1 MNLRNLIKFCDFYAV
16 RDDLVKYHDRD
27 PDDVEDYMLDTL
39 TLEGVRN
46 DDNVLQCI
54 KTNEDTF
61 TNILVQSGGD
71 SRSIIS
77 NIAKDV
83 VGIELSVFLDHT
95 SNRPAIKDLSLLPK
109 GDAHALA
116 VSLFGQLLPPKK
128 NETTKV

>member
-1 MNLRNLIKFCDFYAV
+1 
-16 RDDLVKYHDRD
+16 
-27 PDDVEDYMLDTL
+27 
-39 TLEGVRN
+39 VRN

-83 VGIELSVFLDHT
+83 VGIELSV
-95 SNRPAIKDLSLLPK
+95 
-109 GDAHALA
+109 
-116 VSLFGQLLPPKK
+116 
-128 NETTKV
+128 